1 MPRAR
6 EFDTDAALEAALG
19 VFWERGYEATSLPD
33 LLAAMGI
40 QRGSFYA
47 AFGSKREVFV
57 EGMERYLEK
66 QRRRF
71 EAQMEG
77 LPPLEAL
84 RSHARGMVQSA
95 IGEEASLGCHVMNTA
110 MEGGGRDA
118 EIAALCRSAMEKH
131 RAMYETLLQAAVDD
145 GSLPPGTDVRGRA
158 TALLGLLF
166 GLRTFAR
173 AGLPRAWAHDVGRQ
187 FEALLEAA

>member
-1 MPRAR
+1 MPRTR
-6 EFDTDAALEAALG
+6 EFDTDTALEAAMR
-19 VFWERGYEATSLPD
+19 VFWERGYEGTSLPD

-57 EGMERYLEK
+57 EGMQRYL
-66 QRRRF
+66 QLQGRRF

-77 LPPLEAL
+77 LAPLEAL
-84 RSHARGMVQSA
+84 RSHARGLVQST
-95 IGEEASLGCHVMNTA
+95 IGEEAALGCHVMNAA
-110 MEGGGRDA
+110 MECGCRDE
-118 EIAALCRSAMEKH
+118 EISSFCRGAMEEH
-131 RAMYETLLQAAVDD
+131 RLMYRRLLDQAVAE
-145 GSLPPGTDVRGRA
+145 GSLPADTDTQARA